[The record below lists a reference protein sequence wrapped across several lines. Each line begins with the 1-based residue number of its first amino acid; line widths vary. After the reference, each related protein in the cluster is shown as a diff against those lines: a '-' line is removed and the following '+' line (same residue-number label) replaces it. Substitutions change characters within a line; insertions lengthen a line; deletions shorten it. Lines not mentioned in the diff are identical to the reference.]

1 MSMMTTRKFQKRKAR
16 ERRVAQEKIQQDERR
31 RYDLAFPK
39 FVLRPNNAPE
49 QFVDLIWR
57 AIRRIDFRDRTLFR
71 PAETAFLRMAKKK
84 PAEIMAALVN
94 GSKIADPLA
103 LYFCTFIGQTIF
115 NMIPAQQLRQ
125 WIPFH
130 DVQFLVVGRE
140 IVVDFRSLEQAKGP
154 GGTIY
159 FSKDRPTL
167 EIDGQKKVIGWSRHA
182 IERTCERLAPRWDS
196 YLGLGDV
203 FAFFDKCR
211 HFERAD
217 LHGGQ
222 LGFTFF
228 DVCAEGFFTGLFAR
242 KVLGEPNGR
251 QSYYRV
257 GYCPAVVEGQFV
269 KATTLLYPGF
279 VGTPEYGAILNSRLG
294 RDDKQRLIEKA
305 RQQSREYLEKTGDF
319 SLVRWFHNQG
329 VPQVV
334 QTDKA
339 IYSDTDRIVARPGA
353 K

>member
-1 MSMMTTRKFQKRKAR
+1 MSNMTVKKQQKRKAR
-16 ERRVAQEKIQQDERR
+16 ERRVAQEKVQQAERR
-31 RYDLAFPK
+31 RYALAFPE
-39 FVLRPNNAPE
+39 FVLRPNNAP
-49 QFVDLIWR
+49 QAFVDLIWR
-57 AIRRIDFRDRTLFR
+57 AIRRIDFRDRSLFR
-71 PAETAFLRMAKKK
+71 PAETTFLRLAKRK
-84 PAEIMAALVN
+84 PAEVLSVLVS
-94 GSKIADPLA
+94 GSKTAHPVAVHLCS
-103 LYFCTFIGQTIF
+103 FVGQTVF
-115 NMIPAQQLRQ
+115 RTIPAEQLRQ

-130 DVQFLVVGRE
+130 DVQFLIVGKE
-140 IVVDFRSLEQAKGP
+140 IVVEFRSLEQAKGQ

-167 EIDGQKKVIGWSRHA
+167 EIDGRQKVIGWSRHA

-203 FAFFDKCR
+203 FAFFDKCC

-228 DVCAEGFFTGLFAR
+228 DVCAQGFFTELFAR
-242 KVLGEPNGR
+242 KVLGEPNGQ

-294 RDDKQRLIEKA
+294 RDDKQRVIEKA

-319 SLVRWFHNQG
+319 SLVKWFHDQG
-329 VPQVV
+329 VPQVI
-334 QTDKA
+334 QTKA
-339 IYSDTDRIVARPGA
+339 EFYSQRI
-353 K
+353 